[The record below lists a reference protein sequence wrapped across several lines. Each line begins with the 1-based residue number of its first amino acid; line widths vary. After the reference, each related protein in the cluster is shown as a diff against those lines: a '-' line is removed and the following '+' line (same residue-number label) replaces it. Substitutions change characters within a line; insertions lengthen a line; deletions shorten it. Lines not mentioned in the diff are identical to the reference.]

1 MFGILQELA
10 ALFSLWGGC
19 PTLAWTWLAVEAGVS
34 PCCARALPCP
44 AFPKGCA
51 AWILTPKPFRL
62 PWTDLDL
69 QGLAFSQ
76 CHLTLQEAWC
86 EEVPCLCLGQGN
98 SAFLL
103 CHLWFLW
110 TLQTSSPWLVASPG
124 FGRGDRIQRA
134 GGAWWSLSAVQRE
147 ACDQASEGQQ
157 CSFSAATRGL
167 QTSCGVPQCWVG
179 EGVCGQIDLAQIG
192 LTVERGGHP
201 AVPSAC
207 ATVQW
212 GRIEWRPYRS
222 PDGPAVSSPGETGL
236 KLAV

>member
-19 PTLAWTWLAVEAGVS
+19 PALAWTWLAVEAGVS

-44 AFPKGCA
+44 AFPKACA
-51 AWILTPKPFRL
+51 AWILTPKPFGL

-110 TLQTSSPWLVASPG
+110 TLQISSPWLVASPG

-134 GGAWWSLSAVQRE
+134 GGAWWSLSAVWRE

-179 EGVCGQIDLAQIG
+179 RRRGLWSDRFGPDRVDSGKRWPSSHPLSLCRRAVGEGRMAPL
-192 LTVERGGHP
+192 P
-201 AVPSAC
+201 
-207 ATVQW
+207 
-212 GRIEWRPYRS
+212 
-222 PDGPAVSSPGETGL
+222 VS
-236 KLAV
+236 

>member
-19 PTLAWTWLAVEAGVS
+19 PALAWTWLAVEAGVS

-44 AFPKGCA
+44 AFPKACA
-51 AWILTPKPFRL
+51 AWILTPKPFGL

-110 TLQTSSPWLVASPG
+110 TLQTFSL
-124 FGRGDRIQRA
+124 A
-134 GGAWWSLSAVQRE
+134 GGVTRLWARRQ
-147 ACDQASEGQQ
+147 DSESRWGLVVTV
-157 CSFSAATRGL
+157 CS
-167 QTSCGVPQCWVG
+167 
-179 EGVCGQIDLAQIG
+179 
-192 LTVERGGHP
+192 VERG
-201 AVPSAC
+201 
-207 ATVQW
+207 
-212 GRIEWRPYRS
+212 
-222 PDGPAVSSPGETGL
+222 L
-236 KLAV
+236 